1 MLLVHI
7 SSVNMGVL
15 EHFAEENKAHK
26 LDLVQRSL

>member
-7 SSVNMGVL
+7 SSINIGVL
-15 EHFAEENKAHK
+15 EHFAKENKAHK